1 MSLGPELLLAH
12 PGHWLESVLV
22 AAPVLLLIVGL
33 AAFALLERRR
43 RGDAA
48 EQR

>member
-1 MSLGPELLLAH
+1 MSAAPELLLAH

-33 AAFALLERRR
+33 VVFALVERRR
-43 RGDAA
+43 RGGAV
-48 EQR
+48 ERR

>member
-1 MSLGPELLLAH
+1 VSAGPELLLAH
-12 PGHWLESVLV
+12 PGHWLESVLI

-33 AAFALLERRR
+33 AVFALVERRR